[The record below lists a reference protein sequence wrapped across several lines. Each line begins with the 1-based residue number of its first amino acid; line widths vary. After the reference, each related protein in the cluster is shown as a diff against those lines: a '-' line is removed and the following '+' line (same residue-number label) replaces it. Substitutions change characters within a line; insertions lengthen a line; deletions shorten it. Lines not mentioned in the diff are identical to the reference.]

1 MTKTVLAIAF
11 AVASIPMFA
20 AQTPANPPAAGTAP
34 KVEAPKTKK
43 HSKKAA
49 KKAAPKKDS
58 TSTTGAAAAKPV
70 SK

>member
-43 HSKKAA
+43 HVKKAT
-49 KKAAPKKDS
+49 KKTAPKKDS